1 MKVAKVW
8 RRRQEEV
15 LQWCW
20 GLYAMGGRVGSRRP
34 LSCVLDTGI
43 SIHPSRWET
52 SPKIIGLFLQSH
64 FEMMNM
70 SKSKTWFI
78 SIRD

>member
-1 MKVAKVW
+1 MEEKTGGGSAVVLGFVCHG
-8 RRRQEEV
+8 RQGW
-15 LQWCW
+15 LKT
-20 GLYAMGGRVGSRRP
+20 SFI
-34 LSCVLDTGI
+34 CVLDTGI